1 MELHIFIRK
10 NKQECEGNQKR
21 IRKKIDYFW
30 GGQNS
35 IYQEYIYADIF
46 SGCQQ
51 KRMKVKKK
59 RI

>member
-35 IYQEYIYADIF
+35 TYQEYIYTDIF

-51 KRMKVKKK
+51 KG
-59 RI
+59 